1 MEKISDV
8 KKDVMT
14 ILKNSGKYFLSSNTV
29 INDIH
34 VFGTSFFENVVASNQ
49 MKMFF
54 SQAPAMRVFLTQYR
68 NGAQGPTK
76 FLLQGAGEYL
86 ALF

>member
-34 VFGTSFFENVVASNQ
+34 VLGTSFF
-49 MKMFF
+49 
-54 SQAPAMRVFLTQYR
+54 
-68 NGAQGPTK
+68 
-76 FLLQGAGEYL
+76 
-86 ALF
+86 